1 MRNKIFA
8 ALFAA
13 ITAAILCGCGK
24 NEVPAE
30 STTVQTAPQIT
41 TQAKTTAATTKA
53 APTTEAETS
62 DVSQAEAETNAQAQ
76 TQEET
81 TAETEAQSSQS
92 AMTREEV
99 ISWVLSDTGAK
110 EYAEYDIDKDGNS
123 ELIVNIGE
131 GYAEQHC
138 EVYTIDENG
147 SSLAGSFASA
157 NTTLYSADDGLTLF
171 YAHMGGYTYTT
182 ARLVDG
188 ALILTDEGGGRT
200 EGDYPSVDGEII
212 AFTS

>member
-1 MRNKIFA
+1 MKYKILA
-8 ALFAA
+8 AILAA
-13 ITAAILCGCGK
+13 ITATTLCGCG
-24 NEVPAE
+24 E
-30 STTVQTAPQIT
+30 SEKQDEPTTVQASTQAT

-53 APTTEAETS
+53 APNTEAEASNVT
-62 DVSQAEAETNAQAQ
+62 QAETDAQAQ
-76 TQEET
+76 PQEET
-81 TAETEAQSSQS
+81 AAETEAQSSQS
-92 AMTREEV
+92 AMTREEI
-99 ISWVLSDTGAK
+99 ISEVLSNTGAG
-110 EYAEYDIDKDGNS
+110 EHAEYDIDKDGNP

-131 GYAEQHC
+131 GDAEQHC
-138 EVYTIDENG
+138 EVYIIGESG

-200 EGDYPSVDGEII
+200 EGDYPSVDGEEI

>member
-1 MRNKIFA
+1 MKYKILA
-8 ALFAA
+8 ALLAA
-13 ITAAILCGCGK
+13 ITATTLCGCG
-24 NEVPAE
+24 E
-30 STTVQTAPQIT
+30 SEKQDETTTVQASTQAT

-53 APTTEAETS
+53 APNTEAEASNVT
-62 DVSQAEAETNAQAQ
+62 QAETDAQAQ
-76 TQEET
+76 PQEET
-81 TAETEAQSSQS
+81 AAETEAQSSQS
-92 AMTREEV
+92 AMTREEI
-99 ISWVLSDTGAK
+99 ISEVLSNTGAG
-110 EYAEYDIDKDGNS
+110 EHAEYDIDKDGNP

-131 GYAEQHC
+131 GDAEKHC
-138 EVYTIDENG
+138 EVYIIGENG
-147 SSLAGSFASA
+147 SSLAGTFASA

-200 EGDYPSVDGEII
+200 EGDYPSVDGEEI

>member
-1 MRNKIFA
+1 MKYKILA
-8 ALFAA
+8 AILAA
-13 ITAAILCGCGK
+13 ITATTLCGCG
-24 NEVPAE
+24 E
-30 STTVQTAPQIT
+30 SEKQDETTTVQASTQAT
-41 TQAKTTAATTKA
+41 TQAKTMAATTKA
-53 APTTEAETS
+53 APNTEAEASNVT
-62 DVSQAEAETNAQAQ
+62 QAEAETDAQAQ
-76 TQEET
+76 PQEET
-81 TAETEAQSSQS
+81 AAETEAQSSQS
-92 AMTREEV
+92 AMTREEI
-99 ISWVLSDTGAK
+99 ISEVLSNTGAG
-110 EYAEYDIDKDGNS
+110 EHAEYDIDKDGNP

-131 GYAEQHC
+131 GDAEQHC
-138 EVYTIDENG
+138 EVYIIGENG

-200 EGDYPSVDGEII
+200 EGDYPSVDGEEI